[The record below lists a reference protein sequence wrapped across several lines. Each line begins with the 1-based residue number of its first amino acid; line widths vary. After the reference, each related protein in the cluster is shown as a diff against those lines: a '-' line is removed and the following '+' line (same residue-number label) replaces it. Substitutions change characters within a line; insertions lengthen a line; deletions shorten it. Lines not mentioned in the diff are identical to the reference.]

1 MVKIDNEFIHY
12 EITLTKLEELQKSKT
27 LLTVRRQALERR
39 VRVKKALVDSQRVQS
54 SLTEGQIA
62 NLKLYS

>member
-54 SLTEGQIA
+54 SVTEGQIA

>member
-12 EITLTKLEELQKSKT
+12 EITLAKLEELQKSKT

-54 SLTEGQIA
+54 SVTEGQIA